1 MKICAIILSAGK
13 SRRFNSSIPKFIQL
27 IAGQPIIDY
36 NLDTLNKTK
45 IIDKIEIISSNNY
58 SDYFKQRKIDAFVQ
72 SPIDGTGGA
81 LKQFYN
87 SKKLNYDY
95 FLIMLSDTPV
105 FNNNLINNFIKKG
118 IKSKSDI
125 YVLGQKIINP
135 FGYGRIV
142 FDKDKFKKILE
153 EKDCNKEEKKINII
167 NTGIFL
173 ISKKAIKNINQIKR
187 NNKNKE
193 FYITDLIDISSKK
206 NLNLNVY
213 LNKGLPI
220 LGVNTQADLNHL
232 DDLYQNYLKENLTKK
247 GIRIFQPESV
257 YIENN
262 VKLDK
267 GVIIEPNVV
276 IKNGVKI
283 KENSIIKSF
292 SYLEGC
298 SIGKNCSIG
307 PFARVRPEANF
318 GDNVKIGN
326 FVEIKKSKLYKGVK
340 VNHLS
345 YIGDSNIG
353 KNSNIGAGTITCN
366 YDGKNKLSC
375 KIGNECFIGSNT
387 SIVAP
392 VKIGN
397 NAYVAAGSVIT
408 KNISDNQFSISRAIQ
423 KNKKNKKK

>member
-13 SRRFNSSIPKFIQL
+13 SRRFSSSMPKFMQIL
-27 IAGQPIIDY
+27 SGQPIVDY
-36 NLDTLNKTK
+36 NLDVLNKIK
-45 IIDKIEIISSNNY
+45 IIDKIEIISSQNY
-58 SDYFKQRKIDAFVQ
+58 SSFFKQRKIITFIQ

-95 FLIMLSDTPV
+95 FIIMLSDTPV
-105 FNNNLINNFIKKG
+105 FDNNLISNFIKKG

-125 YVLGQKIINP
+125 SVLAQKIKNP
-135 FGYGRIV
+135 FGYGRIIYE
-142 FDKDKFKKILE
+142 KHKFKKILE
-153 EKDCNKEEKKINII
+153 EKDCSEEEKKINII

-173 ISKKAIKNINQIKR
+173 ISKNAIKNVNQIKR
-187 NNKNKE
+187 NKNNE
-193 FYITDLIDISSKK
+193 FYITDLIDISRKN
-206 NLNLNVY
+206 NLNLSVY
-213 LNKGLPI
+213 LNKGLTI
-220 LGVNTQADLNHL
+220 QGVNTQADLNQL
-232 DDLYQNYLKENLTKK
+232 DSSYQNYLKENLIKK
-247 GIRIFQPESV
+247 GIRIIQPDTV

-262 VKLDK
+262 VKIDK
-267 GVIIEPNVV
+267 GVIIEPNVI
-276 IKNGVKI
+276 IKSGVKI
-283 KENSIIKSF
+283 KENSLIKSF

-298 SIGKNCSIG
+298 SIGRNCIIG
-307 PFARVRPEANF
+307 PFARVRPEAMF
-318 GDNVKIGN
+318 EDNVKVGN
-326 FVEIKKSKLYKGVK
+326 FVEIKKSKLSKGVK

-353 KNSNIGAGTITCN
+353 KNTNIGAGTITCN

-375 KIGNECFIGSNT
+375 KIGNNCFIGTNS

-408 KNISDNQFSISRAIQ
+408 KNISNNQFSISRADQ
-423 KNKKNKKK
+423 KNKKNIKK